1 MSEKSIKF
9 DRVKTVV
16 KENVWLVVDAFRTE
30 RLTMLAL
37 KMFLD
42 GTPPYTTR
50 ETRAVLCKRIA
61 EYVDASDIRC
71 VREIV
76 SLVPKGAD
84 KRLPAWLYGPVEACL
99 ENDGWTVYAYGGNPR
114 GEV

>member
-16 KENVWLVVDAFRTE
+16 KENVE
-30 RLTMLAL
+30 RVTDRIYWNGKLTLLA
-37 KMFLD
+37 MGRFLD
-42 GTPPYTTR
+42 GTMPCTTHG
-50 ETRAVLCKRIA
+50 TRDLLCKKII
-61 EYVDASDIRC
+61 ELVDAADVRC

-84 KRLPAWLYGPVEACL
+84 NRLPAWLYGPVETQL
-99 ENDGWTVYAYGGNPR
+99 EDDGWTLRPAVAA
-114 GEV
+114 